1 MECETMNLDLVRT
14 FVRTVRAGS
23 LKEASLKTGMDVSN
37 ISRHIKS
44 LESIYLLDK
53 ASVGDGKDLLDQI
66 IVPIDKLKF
75 NKLIYDKNKD
85 NDFYMKIGDNH
96 RIINKYRKEE
106 TNIQVKNSHILMKTN
121 IISKN
126 IQKFLPLNGLFA
138 CDFENKDY
146 FWLEELVRL

>member
-1 MECETMNLDLVRT
+1 MRT
-14 FVRTVRAGS
+14 FYIFKINKEMGIL
-23 LKEASLKTGMDVSN
+23 LKESPYNLF
-37 ISRHIKS
+37 KS

-53 ASVGDGKDLLDQI
+53 ASVGYGKELLDQI
-66 IVPIDKLKF
+66 IVPIDKVKF
-75 NKLIYDKNKD
+75 NKLIYEKNKD

-96 RIINKYRKEE
+96 RIFNKYRKEE
-106 TNIQVKNSHILMKTN
+106 TNILVKNSHILMKTN

-146 FWLEELVRL
+146 FWLEELVQL